1 MGYQEYLVTV
11 RNERDFN
18 ELARR
23 CAEAR
28 EAGFYYSK
36 AVSLEPRSVVVFKQ
50 NIGSIRAG
58 TRALWVTGARTPNPG
73 EALLPRGAPVP
84 RARFL
89 PADNAEALGM
99 TGEYARGI
107 DFSDESDKSSNEYMT
122 RYSLSAY
129 CTEFCIPQ
137 TAFADTLRGR
147 EFMRRLNAAG
157 FRCAFDDDGTG
168 MVCFT
173 RRGNVTLDANGDIR
187 CKPEYR
193 SLAITVRDIRDE
205 VDEYMTAFENA
216 APGVE
221 RFPGGG
227 QEDTRTLLMYAG
239 HELAARSLS
248 DGSMD
253 FVTWRL
259 DRNGEREIGH
269 YHDGYAAAKEDF
281 AARCGLINRRK
292 LFTETELRVIRSG
305 LTELGYIAPDR
316 GFDEMTAIRS
326 AAEKIDELVIP
337 ELAEREQDA
346 EDQCYEPEMDL

>member
-28 EAGFYYSK
+28 EAGFYNSM
-36 AVSLEPRSVVVFKQ
+36 AVQLEPRSVAVFKQ
-50 NIGSIRAG
+50 DIGSIRAG
-58 TRALWVTGARTPNPG
+58 TRALWATGERTPNPG
-73 EALLPRGAPVP
+73 AALLPRGTPEP

-89 PADNAEALGM
+89 PADNAEALGT

-107 DFSDESDKSSNEYMT
+107 DFGDESDKSENEYMT

-129 CTEFCIPQ
+129 CAEFCIPQ
-137 TAFADTLRGR
+137 TSFADTLRGR

-157 FRCAFDDDGTG
+157 FRFAFDDDGTG
-168 MVCFT
+168 MVYFT

-193 SLAITVRDIRDE
+193 ALAITVRDIRDE
-205 VDEYMTAFENA
+205 VDEYMTAFERA
-216 APGVE
+216 APG
-221 RFPGGG
+221 RFPDRNKTSI
-227 QEDTRTLLMYAG
+227 ETRTLLMFGNA
-239 HELAARSLS
+239 ELAARWSEQY
-248 DGSMD
+248 GMD
-253 FVTWRL
+253 FVTWQL
-259 DRNGEREIGH
+259 DRNGERETGH
-269 YHDGYAAAKEDF
+269 YHDGYAVAKEDF
-281 AARCGLINRRK
+281 AARCGLIDRRK

-316 GFDEMTAIRS
+316 GFAEMTAIRS
-326 AAEKIDELVIP
+326 DAEKIDELVIP

-346 EDQCYEPEMDL
+346 EDQGYEPEMDL